1 MICWHSPVRCYM
13 VKKGFLYIHFQKSN
27 KAMISL
33 SSWNKVELSFYNFH
47 FRLQSEI
54 KSFWSSES
62 SVHLFAK
69 TFQWHSEKEDG
80 LVAS

>member
-1 MICWHSPVRCYM
+1 
-13 VKKGFLYIHFQKSN
+13 
-27 KAMISL
+27 MISL